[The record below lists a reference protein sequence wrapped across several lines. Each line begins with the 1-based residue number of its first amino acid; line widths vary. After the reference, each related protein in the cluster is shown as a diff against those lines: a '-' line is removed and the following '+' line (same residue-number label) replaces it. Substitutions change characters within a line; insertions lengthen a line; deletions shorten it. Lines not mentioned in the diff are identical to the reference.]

1 MSRRDVLIVFV
12 TCPNATSAR
21 RIAKALLAKRL
32 IACANLLCGVDSWF
46 WWKGKIERSNEVLLL
61 IKTVAAKFDEV
72 RRSVVAHHPYQVPE
86 VLAVASAYGHRPY
99 LAWIRACI
107 LTK

>member
-1 MSRRDVLIVFV
+1 MSRREALIVFV

-32 IACANLLCGVDSWF
+32 IACANLLGGVDSWF
-46 WWKGKIERSNEVLLL
+46 WWEGKINRSNEVLLL
-61 IKTVAAKFDEV
+61 LKTVAAKLDEV
-72 RRSVVAHHPYQVPE
+72 RRSVVARHPYQVPE
-86 VLAVASAYGHRPY
+86 VLAVASAHGHRPY
-99 LAWIRACI
+99 LEWIRACI